1 MLIRL
6 PFVAPGFAPATD
18 SKPVVTISRP
28 PAGRHERVMSPM
40 IAITATKALLGLSL
54 AGGVIE
60 AGYLHHD
67 LHAGMVSGAE
77 LGAVAF
83 AMSLAGALTERRR
96 ITRVARS
103 VTNQAIALTAA
114 GVPVEEAAPK
124 LLANRKAD
132 PVAIEVAKRH
142 AVTRKESLQT
152 IQLLSRV
159 ALLRGLL

>member
-6 PFVAPGFAPATD
+6 PFGTRGFAPATD
-18 SKPVVTISRP
+18 AKPVVTIARP
-28 PAGRHERVMSPM
+28 PAGRHERVKSPLLG
-40 IAITATKALLGLSL
+40 IAATKALLGLTL
-54 AGGVIE
+54 AGGVAE
-60 AGYLHHD
+60 AGYLRHD
-67 LHAGMVSGAE
+67 LHAGLTTGAE

-96 ITRVARS
+96 ITRVARA
-103 VTNQAIALTAA
+103 VTDQAIALAAA
-114 GVPVEEAAPK
+114 GVPADQSVPR
-124 LLANRKAD
+124 LLANRNAE

-142 AVTRKESLQT
+142 AVARKESLQT

>member
-28 PAGRHERVMSPM
+28 PAGRHERVMSPL

-83 AMSLAGALTERRR
+83 AERRR

-114 GVPVEEAAPK
+114 GVPVEEAAPE